1 MKNTILNLQD
11 LFLNNARKE
20 KIPVTIYLVNG
31 VQVKGI
37 VRGFD
42 SYVIMIEGENKQ
54 QNMIYKHAVST
65 ILPSKSINLQNNNIQ
80 QSNNN
85 HNKLEHRTT
94 TGIISKKH
102 N

>member
-65 ILPSKSINLQNNNIQ
+65 IVPSKSINLQNNSIQ

-85 HNKLEHRTT
+85 HNK
-94 TGIISKKH
+94 
-102 N
+102 